1 MENTLISL
9 YLLVCQTYDT
19 HSDTCFQRLSNNNQP
34 PFTDQEI
41 VTIYLFGHLNQ
52 KFEKKAIHQFILDYW
67 SDCFPLMPSYQT
79 FCHRLNQLE
88 QTFQTIGRVWF
99 ELLKIDSLPNN
110 DHLIDSMPIMLAQ
123 NGHSYTAKV
132 ARDVADKGY
141 CKAKKTHFHGLRL
154 HSIATRKFQSLP
166 SLKYIWLREG
176 STHDLEAVRQ
186 QDIYLPNSTLLGDK
200 AYPDPTLE
208 KWLKQQNTKL
218 LTQIKK
224 PKGKEL
230 TPTQKQYNK
239 MISRLRQPI
248 ESLFNWI
255 NEKTKIQT
263 ASKVRSTN
271 GLMIHCFGKL
281 TFAMLLLVFN
291 Y

>member
-1 MENTLISL
+1 MENILISL

-34 PFTDQEI
+34 KFTDQEI

-52 KFEKKAIHQFILDYW
+52 KFEKKAIHQFIKDYW
-67 SDCFPLMPSYQT
+67 ADCFPLMPAYQT
-79 FCHRLNQLE
+79 FCHRLNLLE
-88 QTFQTIGRVWF
+88 QTFQTIGGAWF
-99 ELLKIDSLPNN
+99 DLLKTDLSPNN
-110 DHLIDSMPIMLAQ
+110 DHLIDSMPIMIAK

-132 ARDVADKGY
+132 ARDVANKGY
-141 CKAKKTHFHGLRL
+141 CKAKKTHFHGVRL
-154 HSIATRKFQSLP
+154 HTIASRKYQSLP
-166 SLKYIWLREG
+166 TLRNLWLREG
-176 STHDLEAVRQ
+176 STHDLESVRNQ
-186 QDIYLPNSTLLGDK
+186 EIYLPNSTLIGDK
-200 AYPDPTLE
+200 AYPDQTLE
-208 KWLKQQNTKL
+208 KWLSQQNTKL
-218 LTQIKK
+218 ITQIKK

-230 TPTQKQYNK
+230 TPEQKQYNK

-255 NEKTKIQT
+255 EEKTKIQT
-263 ASKVRSTN
+263 ASKVRSTDS
-271 GLMIHCFGKL
+271 LMIHCFGKL

>member
-19 HSDTCFQRLSNNNQP
+19 HSASCFQRLSNNHQP
-34 PFTDQEI
+34 EFTDQEI
-41 VTIYLFGHLNQ
+41 VTIYLFGHLND

-67 SDCFPLMPSYQT
+67 ADWFPLMPAYQT

-88 QTFQTIGRVWF
+88 QTFQTIGGVWF
-99 ELLKIDSLPNN
+99 KLLNQDIPAET

-123 NGHSYTAKV
+123 NGHSCSAKV
-132 ARDVADKGY
+132 AREIANKGY
-141 CKAKKTHFHGLRL
+141 CKTKKTHFHGVRL
-154 HSIATRKFQSLP
+154 HSIAARQFQSLP
-166 SLKYIWLREG
+166 ILRLLWLREA
-176 STHDLEAVRQ
+176 STHDLESVRHQ
-186 QDIYLPNSTLLGDK
+186 QIYLPNSTLIGDK
-200 AYPDPTLE
+200 AYPDPVLE
-208 KWLKQQNTKL
+208 KWLAAQNTKL

-230 TPTQKQYNK
+230 TKEQKHYNK
-239 MISRLRQPI
+239 TISRLRQPI

-255 NEKTKIQT
+255 DEKTKIQT
-263 ASKVRSTN
+263 ASKVRSTDS
-271 GLMIHCFGKL
+271 LMIHCFGKL

>member
-1 MENTLISL
+1 MKNTLISL

-19 HSDTCFQRLSNNNQP
+19 HSDTCFQRLSNNHQP
-34 PFTDQEI
+34 RFTDQEI

-52 KFEKKAIHQFILDYW
+52 KYEKKAIHQFILDYW
-67 SDCFPLMPSYQT
+67 ADWFPLMPSYQT

-88 QTFQTIGRVWF
+88 QTFQTIGGVWF
-99 ELLKIDSLPNN
+99 DLLKSDLSVEG
-110 DHLIDSMPIMLAQ
+110 DHLIDSMPVMLAQ

-141 CKAKKTHFHGLRL
+141 CKAKKTHFHGVRL
-154 HSIATRKFQSLP
+154 HSVAVRKYKSLP
-166 SLKYIWLREG
+166 TLRQIWLREG
-176 STHDLEAVRQ
+176 STHDLEATRQ
-186 QDIYLPNSTLLGDK
+186 QEIYLPNSTLIGDK
-200 AYPDPTLE
+200 AYPDPTLNQ
-208 KWLKQQNTKL
+208 WLKDQNTL
-218 LTQIKK
+218 LITQIKK

-230 TPTQKQYNK
+230 TKQQKKYNK

-255 NEKTKIQT
+255 EEKTKIQT
-263 ASKVRSTN
+263 ANKVRSTN
-271 GLMIHCFGKL
+271 GLLIHCFGKL